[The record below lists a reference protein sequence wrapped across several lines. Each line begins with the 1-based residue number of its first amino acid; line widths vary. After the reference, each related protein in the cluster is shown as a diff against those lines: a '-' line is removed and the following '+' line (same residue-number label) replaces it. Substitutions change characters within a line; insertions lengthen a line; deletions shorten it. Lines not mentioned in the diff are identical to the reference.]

1 MSNKAE
7 TARVNGAK
15 SNGPVTEE
23 GKSISSQNSL
33 KHGLTSARVVLPH
46 ESQEEYDSLEASI
59 VNRFKPYD
67 EIERVL
73 VREMASALWRLQR
86 VEAMEAALFHKA
98 FKQQRELLGP
108 EADSNEVRIA
118 AYAEVA
124 ESKGLRMLSRHQAQ
138 LRRAYEKAWKEIEII
153 QEQRLHHAA
162 QEAKGRVQNEPS
174 IRITPR
180 MIEQYINAPMPC
192 SFDEEP
198 FIAAAAGRNS

>member
-73 VREMASALWRLQR
+73 VREMASALWRLQPPTPKSPNRRDSACYR
-86 VEAMEAALFHKA
+86 VTRRSFAAHTRKLGRKSKLFRNSDYTTLHK
-98 FKQQRELLGP
+98 KP
-108 EADSNEVRIA
+108 KA
-118 AYAEVA
+118 AYKTNPASGSLLV
-124 ESKGLRMLSRHQAQ
+124 
-138 LRRAYEKAWKEIEII
+138 
-153 QEQRLHHAA
+153 
-162 QEAKGRVQNEPS
+162 
-174 IRITPR
+174 
-180 MIEQYINAPMPC
+180 
-192 SFDEEP
+192 
-198 FIAAAAGRNS
+198 